1 MEFSKPICHSSQS
14 VIVTTGIIYINLKPL
29 YFRPQSIPRLQYIF
43 IHIFREHKHS
53 KTAITL
59 SPYAYVP
66 PCMDMHNVFIRRK
79 WHAMCTYHVF
89 MQCEWC
95 TYDVFND
102 TRCVRTMFS
111 RSASDVHTMNPD
123 RVVTIKGALSSVC
136 AAIDK
141 VYSKLKSCFEADL
154 QSVKVNVR
162 TLISLPMY
170 LH

>member
-1 MEFSKPICHSSQS
+1 
-14 VIVTTGIIYINLKPL
+14 
-29 YFRPQSIPRLQYIF
+29 
-43 IHIFREHKHS
+43 
-53 KTAITL
+53 
-59 SPYAYVP
+59 
-66 PCMDMHNVFIRRK
+66 
-79 WHAMCTYHVF
+79 
-89 MQCEWC
+89 
-95 TYDVFND
+95 
-102 TRCVRTMFS
+102 MFS